1 MSHLI
6 EDYIK
11 NEIKERKR
19 MILNTNDIRQVL
31 KEKAIILNILIFRII
46 LLME

>member
-31 KEKAIILNILIFRII
+31 KRRLSY
-46 LLME
+46 